1 MANETTPDNDQA
13 VGDDVVA
20 EENQNSEAQVDH
32 SAGDTASL
40 SLQEALVR
48 LDAAEAKAAQNW
60 DQVVRSQAEM
70 DNLRK
75 RQARDVEN
83 AREYGA
89 RRFAE
94 ELVPI
99 RDSIELG
106 LGAAQEEGA
115 DIVKIIEGYQLTM
128 QQMDSAMQKLDITE
142 INPQGEP
149 FNPEHHQAMATEPN
163 ADVPANTVVKVYQKG
178 WMLKERLL
186 RPAMVV
192 VSSSS

>member
-1 MANETTPDNDQA
+1 MANETTPENDQA